1 MKIDL
6 NKLSKRLNTLQAKL
20 VIFFV
25 LFLTV
30 SISVNFLIIS
40 LHVRGFRTR
49 PFSIDTAQFTIAM
62 PLQPYTV
69 KIQENIQA
77 EREAFEQSMQL
88 LLVTSIIL
96 QLVVAIAGSTFIV
109 KRSLEPLNRLNK
121 IMDEINDLNLRS
133 KIISHNSADEIGDL
147 ITNFNRM
154 IEKIQGMVEK
164 EKEFIQN
171 ISHELKT
178 PLTTMR
184 VNLESML
191 LLNDNHEDTEQ
202 INHSIESIDYLAKL
216 INDLILI
223 SRIERNENE
232 MDEFD
237 AIDVINNAISE
248 IQKRK
253 ASIRFNHNVDKS
265 LLKGSK
271 TLFHRVIENLIENS
285 IKYSK
290 GKADITIGCN
300 QTQDKVTITIEDK
313 GIGIPADK
321 LENIFERFYRVDS
334 SRSRQTGGYG
344 LGLSIVKSI
353 VELFGGTIKVESE
366 EGKGTKFTIAMS
378 TYQK

>member
-1 MKIDL
+1 
-6 NKLSKRLNTLQAKL
+6 
-20 VIFFV
+20 
-25 LFLTV
+25 
-30 SISVNFLIIS
+30 
-40 LHVRGFRTR
+40 
-49 PFSIDTAQFTIAM
+49 M